1 MISLTDRALRVAI
14 GLKKDNETYREL
26 PLRVY
31 IAGKGCDGFYYGVSF
46 DLKSPKDLSFKQ
58 DALEIIID
66 PDSMSFMQNSIIDY
80 VNDERGE
87 GFLIDNPNHKK
98 FRGKFYRKKS
108 WKNSLATKKDEP
120 TSSQ

>member
-1 MISLTDRALRVAI
+1 MISLTDRALRVAL
-14 GLKKDNETYREL
+14 GLKTDNETYREL

-108 WKNSLATKKDEP
+108 WKNNLATKKDEP